1 MLYNDLIIGG
11 YYRFAF
17 SDEIF
22 EVVSKHDDFF
32 CLFGCTDQIYYDLSP
47 FFARFFIP
55 ARISNE

>member
-1 MLYNDLIIGG
+1 MLYSDLVVGC

-22 EVVSKHDDFF
+22 LVVTKSDDFF
-32 CLFGCTDQIYYDLSP
+32 TLFGSEDSRYYDLSP

-55 ARISNE
+55 AQIDKD